1 MITHVIWDMG
11 ETLNTVPKT
20 KYDHHPLDT
29 YPEVVLRKNA
39 LETLE
44 KVKHLGFKQAILS
57 NTATSNTEI
66 VKRVLA
72 NFGILDFFEFVY
84 ASNSE
89 LQPGKMEKPD
99 KTIFDYTLNEL
110 NIEASQA
117 VMVGNTFES
126 DIIGANRAEMHSIWL
141 QNPEVCLQ
149 KERLPVVAPP
159 FILPVWDISDVPDA
173 LVLLKKLTAH

>member
-11 ETLNTVPKT
+11 ETLNTVPNT

-44 KVKHLGFKQAILS
+44 KVKELGFKQAILS
-57 NTATSNTEI
+57 NTATSDTKV
-66 VKRVLA
+66 VKRVLN

-110 NIEASQA
+110 HIEASQA

-126 DIIGANRAEMHSIWL
+126 DIIGANRAGIHAIWL

-149 KERLPVVAPP
+149 GERLPVVAPP
-159 FILPVWDISDVPDA
+159 FILPVWDLSDVPDA
-173 LVLLKKLTAH
+173 LVLLKKLIAH